1 MTDRTYND
9 ADFGNPS
16 AGCDIIMKGGITSG
30 VVYPLAI
37 TELAKR
43 YRFANIGGTSA
54 GAIAAAAAAAAEYGR
69 NVPGKGF
76 MRLSR
81 LPQEA
86 GQILFSLFQPTRNVK
101 PLFQILVAALNSK
114 GKLEQ
119 FLKIPGAVIWGFRW
133 CAVLGALP
141 GAVIMWWQHSNI
153 GFLAFGALFLVLGLV
168 IAVIWGLLRAVMKH
182 LPDNNFGL
190 CSGIRQPS
198 FTGPGFTDWLADLID
213 DTAGRD
219 PARDPPLTFG
229 DLASP
234 GNDRPRIEL
243 RMMTT
248 NLMLC
253 RPYTLPFDNKLY
265 SFKRE
270 DFERI
275 FPPRI
280 MTYLLDHSTKLETKA
295 GEAGDYYWLPPRDNL
310 PIVVAARM
318 SLSYPVLISAVPL
331 YAYDHTMLGDEAN
344 KLRCC
349 LFSDGGLS
357 SNFPIHFFDRMLPNT
372 PTFAISLDGYD
383 SRRDPLQHPASS
395 GSASSS
401 DNQPGEQVADGPH
414 ETRVWMPNV
423 KRAQSG
429 LLLPIQQVDGLFGF
443 LIQLVYAAKDW
454 QDNLQSTLAG
464 SRDRIVH
471 IFLKPEEG
479 GLNINMPST
488 LVGALGGYGADA
500 GDLLRDSFDLNEHR
514 WRRFL
519 VAMELLDQAFE
530 QLTAAY
536 DGQPQG
542 PEPFKTFL
550 SRYVHPLTFNRLGP
564 DELELLHK
572 RVAELA
578 ALGREWLAQP
588 KIPQDKLPRVRA
600 NVRITPE
607 P

>member
-1 MTDRTYND
+1 
-9 ADFGNPS
+9 
-16 AGCDIIMKGGITSG
+16 
-30 VVYPLAI
+30 
-37 TELAKR
+37 
-43 YRFANIGGTSA
+43 
-54 GAIAAAAAAAAEYGR
+54 
-69 NVPGKGF
+69 
-76 MRLSR
+76 
-81 LPQEA
+81 
-86 GQILFSLFQPTRNVK
+86 
-101 PLFQILVAALNSK
+101 
-114 GKLEQ
+114 
-119 FLKIPGAVIWGFRW
+119 
-133 CAVLGALP
+133 
-141 GAVIMWWQHSNI
+141 
-153 GFLAFGALFLVLGLV
+153 
-168 IAVIWGLLRAVMKH
+168 
-182 LPDNNFGL
+182 
-190 CSGIRQPS
+190 
-198 FTGPGFTDWLADLID
+198 
-213 DTAGRD
+213 
-219 PARDPPLTFG
+219 
-229 DLASP
+229 
-234 GNDRPRIEL
+234 
-243 RMMTT
+243 
-248 NLMLC
+248 
-253 RPYTLPFDNKLY
+253 
-265 SFKRE
+265 
-270 DFERI
+270 
-275 FPPRI
+275 
-280 MTYLLDHSTKLETKA
+280 
-295 GEAGDYYWLPPRDNL
+295 
-310 PIVVAARM
+310 
-318 SLSYPVLISAVPL
+318 
-331 YAYDHTMLGDEAN
+331 
-344 KLRCC
+344 
-349 LFSDGGLS
+349 
-357 SNFPIHFFDRMLPNT
+357 MLPNT